1 MLRGKVHDMDV
12 TDRIERAIEIDASAA
27 RVWDLVSQ
35 PGWYI
40 NNGEIVQQRIE
51 QRGDLQI
58 VHNAEYGEF
67 AFRTVALDAPKY
79 AAFRWLIDKDDEDGT
94 STLVEFWI
102 EETAADAVLLKVAES
117 GFDALDESAEK
128 RRARFDDHSEGW
140 AKEIAL
146 AGKYLAQAG
155 ADAER

>member
-1 MLRGKVHDMDV
+1 MDV
-12 TDRIERAIEIDASAA
+12 TDRIEREIKIDASAS

-40 NNGEIVQQRIE
+40 NNGEIVEQRIE
-51 QRGDLQI
+51 QRGDLQV

-67 AFRTVALDAPKY
+67 AFRTVALDEPRY
-79 AAFRWLIDKDDEDGT
+79 AAFRWLIDMDDEDST

-117 GFDALDESAEK
+117 GFESLSESVEK
-128 RRARFDDHSEGW
+128 RRARFDDHSDGW
-140 AKEIAL
+140 TKEVAL
-146 AGKYLAQAG
+146 AAKYLAQVG
-155 ADAER
+155 ADADR